1 MPAAESASR
10 VRRIGFVLVAIA
22 MGMVLG
28 GFLAGGFTS
37 TTARATEAVGP
48 DVGEIRV
55 GGNGA
60 GPRDKIDG
68 VGVGFSRS
76 EDGAIA
82 AATNLIL
89 TLEQAST
96 TDRSNAIQA
105 YEILAADGSKHSL
118 GADMAATWDALH
130 GTISANGPARSS
142 LFLRTVPVGH
152 QLTRYSDDRATVEIW
167 TLTVVAAN
175 GMLEPL
181 ATWETATVEVV
192 WEAEDWKIWS
202 ALSTEGPA
210 PAWAASEAS
219 AIESFLVSVDQLEGY
234 RYVSS

>member
-1 MPAAESASR
+1 MPAAESATR
-10 VRRIGFVLVAIA
+10 VRRIGFILVAIA

-28 GFLAGGFTS
+28 GFLAGGFT
-37 TTARATEAVGP
+37 AQPNRATEAVGP

-68 VGVGFSRS
+68 VGVGFERT
-76 EDGAIA
+76 EDGAVA
-82 AATNLIL
+82 AATNLVL

-96 TDRSNAIQA
+96 TDRPNAIRA
-105 YEILAADGSKHSL
+105 YEILAADGSKESL
-118 GADMAATWDALH
+118 GSDMAVTWDALH
-130 GTISANGPARSS
+130 ATIAANGPARSS

-152 QLTRYSDDRATVEIW
+152 HVSRYSPDRATVEIW

-175 GMLEPL
+175 GMVEPL

-202 ALSTEGPA
+202 ALSSPGPA
-210 PAWAASEAS
+210 PAWAAAETSGVD
-219 AIESFLVSVDQLEGY
+219 SFLAGVEQLEGY